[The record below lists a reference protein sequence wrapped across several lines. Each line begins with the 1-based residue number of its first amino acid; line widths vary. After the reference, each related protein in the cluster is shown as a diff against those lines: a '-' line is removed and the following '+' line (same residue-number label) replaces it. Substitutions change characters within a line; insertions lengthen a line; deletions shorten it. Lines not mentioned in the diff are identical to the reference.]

1 MINKEE
7 LYEQSKKYFC
17 YLKNESKNVKYYP
30 ERKDWAYPSMEDIYT
45 EDYEFY
51 YFKILNE
58 KGLKEIE
65 QFINSHYLECGATS
79 YYDIKINDVICFMIP
94 YDDLFPFYVKSMRE
108 EYEEIKKFFAAF
120 DWE

>member
-1 MINKEE
+1 MLNKEE
-7 LYEQSKKYFC
+7 LCKQSKKYFY

-58 KGLKEIE
+58 EGLKEIE
-65 QFINSHYLECGATS
+65 QFINSHYLECSVTS

-94 YDDLFPFYVKSMRE
+94 YDNLSPFYIRSIEK
-108 EYEEIKKFFAAF
+108 EYEKIKKFFAAF
-120 DWE
+120 E